1 MPTWSPELR
10 GRECDCGKRIQPTRS
25 GSLALWMAFAALTVG
40 CGQRDSTARLAPA
53 LPPTAAMTRSVN
65 VYNWAD
71 NIDPDVIADFEKTT
85 GIKVVYNTYDTQEL
99 METRM
104 LVGSSGFDVVDVASY
119 SLDRLVPA
127 GVFRK
132 LDRQLL
138 PGLGNLDPDL
148 MKSLA
153 EFDPGNEHAV
163 GYMWGTTAIG
173 YNARALRK
181 LAPDAPTD
189 SWRLIYDPRVLAKLA
204 HCGVSFTD
212 ARPEIIGTALL
223 YVGADVN
230 HAAALDLAAAARVL
244 GAIRPYVG
252 KIHGESQISDLSSG
266 AMCLMITAG
275 TNVAIARIRAR
286 EAGLDAD
293 LRYVIPKE
301 GTISWFDTLAI
312 PVDAPHPS
320 EAYAFLDFM
329 MHPDVAAKNA
339 NYVGSTTFNRA
350 AVPLVNAALRDD
362 RMLYPDAEIRAR
374 LRPLHARS
382 NEASRAEARIWTRFE
397 TARM

>member
-1 MPTWSPELR
+1 
-10 GRECDCGKRIQPTRS
+10 
-25 GSLALWMAFAALTVG
+25 
-40 CGQRDSTARLAPA
+40 
-53 LPPTAAMTRSVN
+53 MTHSVN

>member
-1 MPTWSPELR
+1 MSSTWPA
-10 GRECDCGKRIQPTRS
+10 TH
-25 GSLALWMAFAALTVG
+25 
-40 CGQRDSTARLAPA
+40 STGWFPPA
-53 LPPTAAMTRSVN
+53 YS
-65 VYNWAD
+65 
-71 NIDPDVIADFEKTT
+71 
-85 GIKVVYNTYDTQEL
+85 
-99 METRM
+99 
-104 LVGSSGFDVVDVASY
+104 ASY
-119 SLDRLVPA
+119 
-127 GVFRK
+127 
-132 LDRQLL
+132 RQLL

-230 HAAALDLAAAARVL
+230 HAAARDLAAAARAL

-252 KIHGESQISDLSSG
+252 KIHGESQIS
-266 AMCLMITAG
+266 
-275 TNVAIARIRAR
+275 
-286 EAGLDAD
+286 
-293 LRYVIPKE
+293 
-301 GTISWFDTLAI
+301 
-312 PVDAPHPS
+312 
-320 EAYAFLDFM
+320 
-329 MHPDVAAKNA
+329 
-339 NYVGSTTFNRA
+339 
-350 AVPLVNAALRDD
+350 D